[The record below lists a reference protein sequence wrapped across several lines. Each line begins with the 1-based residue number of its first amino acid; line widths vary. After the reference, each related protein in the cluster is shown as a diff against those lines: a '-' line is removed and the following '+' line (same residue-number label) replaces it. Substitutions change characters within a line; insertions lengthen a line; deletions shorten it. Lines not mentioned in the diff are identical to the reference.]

1 MTDQDSD
8 KAAPVSGGPG
18 RVPRWLILA
27 QVAMGV
33 AVVAVIVTSVIA
45 LRRSQPQVIVLRN
58 PDATEAPMNAD
69 AATPQ
74 ALLPDS
80 NPDGPLGAIDHRAPQ
95 VGQPA
100 PDFALLD
107 LNGRR
112 VQLSDLRGKVVVVNF
127 WATWCGPCKQEFPE
141 LQKAYASAPNDVV
154 VLALDQAESPSR
166 VARFR
171 DQYGAT
177 FTILLDSRSEVA
189 DSYLLKGIPDTI
201 IVGRDGIVTDVSLGP
216 LSAGTFRYKINQAL
230 KAQ

>member
-1 MTDQDSD
+1 MKPLCRADDSRFSSQMTDQDSD

-80 NPDGPLGAIDHRAPQ
+80 NPDGPLGAIDHR
-95 VGQPA
+95 
-100 PDFALLD
+100 
-107 LNGRR
+107 
-112 VQLSDLRGKVVVVNF
+112 
-127 WATWCGPCKQEFPE
+127 
-141 LQKAYASAPNDVV
+141 
-154 VLALDQAESPSR
+154 
-166 VARFR
+166 
-171 DQYGAT
+171 
-177 FTILLDSRSEVA
+177 
-189 DSYLLKGIPDTI
+189 
-201 IVGRDGIVTDVSLGP
+201 
-216 LSAGTFRYKINQAL
+216 
-230 KAQ
+230 